1 MKPKIPVESEPMN
14 EPIIVSTTLEE
25 RGDAERLARLL
36 LEKKLIACAQ
46 ILGPTQS
53 LYWWQREIVEASEV
67 LLAMKTD
74 RSLFPRIEQLIKAEH
89 PYQVPEIVATAI
101 ICGSSEYLG
110 WLVGEL
116 AS

>member
-1 MKPKIPVESEPMN
+1 MN
-14 EPIIVSTTLEE
+14 EPIIVSTTLEK

-36 LEKKLIACAQ
+36 LEKRLIACAQ
-46 ILGPTQS
+46 IFGPGQS
-53 LYWWQREIVEASEV
+53 LYWWQGEITEAPEI

-101 ICGSSEYLG
+101 ICGSRDYLG

-116 AS
+116 VS